1 MKAITTALLTLRTI
15 GRIRGSDLAESPFS
29 GAKSDREILIRG
41 GRVYDH
47 DGDIDD
53 PSVHDILVRGSR
65 IVSVTAPD
73 EDSELKQEVVSRAA
87 ISDEARVIEAR
98 GKLVIPGFVN
108 SHYHSYDVLAKG
120 LLEDMPFDVWALHS
134 QPAYF
139 GPRTRAELR
148 IRTLLGALECIRN
161 GITTLQDMN
170 SLVPQDEET
179 LDVILEAYAEI
190 GIRVVFSIAVR
201 DVAALDIA
209 PFLPPDVP
217 EAAMAIIRGASKDPR
232 EEIAFV
238 ERQIKRLTPLRP
250 NITWGLSPSGPQ
262 RSSRA
267 LLEGINDLAQRYGLP
282 IFTHVYET
290 KAQTAKAR
298 AIYGEHGG
306 SMIRY
311 LADIGLL
318 TPRTTIA
325 HGVWLTRDEI
335 EIMAEHRAGVAHNP
349 ISNLKLKSGV
359 APMHAA
365 MQAGVRVALG
375 CDNCSCGDC
384 QNMFQA
390 MKMFCLLA
398 AVTDPNPTGVR
409 SADAI
414 KAATLGGAQAM
425 NLEEEIGAVRAGM
438 KADLVVIDLSD
449 IAWQPLNSVARQL
462 VFSEVGRGVET
473 TIVDGEVVMFERR
486 VTTIDEASLRD
497 ELASLMPMFRRDFAN
512 VAEANREAIPYL
524 LAANERLK
532 SHDVGINRFVAL

>member
-1 MKAITTALLTLRTI
+1 
-15 GRIRGSDLAESPFS
+15 
-29 GAKSDREILIRG
+29 
-41 GRVYDH
+41 
-47 DGDIDD
+47 
-53 PSVHDILVRGSR
+53 
-65 IVSVTAPD
+65 
-73 EDSELKQEVVSRAA
+73 
-87 ISDEARVIEAR
+87 VIEAR

-139 GPRTRAELR
+139 GPRSRTELR

-179 LDVILEAYAEI
+179 LDVVLSAYAEI

-217 EAAMAIIRGASKDPR
+217 EAVMAIIRGASKDPCA
-232 EEIAFV
+232 EIAFV
-238 ERQIKRLTPLRP
+238 ERQIKRLTPLPP
-250 NITWGLSPSGPQ
+250 NVTWGLSPSGPQ

-267 LLEGINDLAQRYGLP
+267 LLEGVSDLAQRYGLP

-298 AIYGEHGG
+298 AIYGEHAG

-318 TPRTTIA
+318 APRTTIA

-335 EIMAEHRAGVAHNP
+335 AIMAEHRAGVAHNP

-384 QNMFQA
+384 QSIFQA

-398 AVTDPNPTGVR
+398 AVSDPNPTGCVR
-409 SADAI
+409 
-414 KAATLGGAQAM
+414 
-425 NLEEEIGAVRAGM
+425 
-438 KADLVVIDLSD
+438 
-449 IAWQPLNSVARQL
+449 
-462 VFSEVGRGVET
+462 
-473 TIVDGEVVMFERR
+473 
-486 VTTIDEASLRD
+486 
-497 ELASLMPMFRRDFAN
+497 
-512 VAEANREAIPYL
+512 
-524 LAANERLK
+524 
-532 SHDVGINRFVAL
+532 

>member
-1 MKAITTALLTLRTI
+1 LTEGPSSAAQS
-15 GRIRGSDLAESPFS
+15 GRQ
-29 GAKSDREILIRG
+29 ILIRG

-53 PSVHDILVRGSR
+53 PSVRDILIRGAQ
-65 IVSVTAPD
+65 IASVTAPH
-73 EDSELKQEVVSRAA
+73 EDAELKQEIVSRAA
-87 ISDEARVIEAR
+87 ILDEAQVIEAR

-120 LLEDMPFDVWALHS
+120 LLEDVPFDVWALHS

-139 GPRTRAELR
+139 GPRSRAEIR
-148 IRTLLGALECIRN
+148 VRTLLGALECIRN
-161 GITTLQDMN
+161 GVTTLQDMN

-179 LDVILEAYAEI
+179 LDVILSAYAEI

-209 PFLPPDVP
+209 PFLPSDVS
-217 EAAMAIIRGASKDPR
+217 EAAMAIIRGAPKEAH

-238 ERQIKRLTPLRP
+238 ERQIKRLTPLAPRL
-250 NITWGLSPSGPQ
+250 TWGLSPSGPQ
-262 RSSRA
+262 RSSRT
-267 LLEGINDLAQRYGLP
+267 LLEGVGDLAQRFGLP

-298 AIYGEHGG
+298 AIYGEHDG

-311 LADIGLL
+311 LADLGLL
-318 TPRTTIA
+318 TRRTTIA
-325 HGVWLTRDEI
+325 HGVWLTHDEI
-335 EIMAEHRAGVAHNP
+335 AIMAKHGSGIAHNP

-384 QNMFQA
+384 QSMFQA

-409 SADAI
+409 AADAI
-414 KAATLGGAQAM
+414 RAATLGGAQSM
-425 NLEEEIGAVRAGM
+425 NLAGEIGALRAGM
-438 KADLVVIDLSD
+438 KADLVIIDLD
-449 IAWQPLNSVARQL
+449 DVAWQPLNSVARQL
-462 VFSEVGRGVET
+462 VFSEAGRGVET
-473 TIVDGEVVMFERR
+473 TIVDGEIVMLERR
-486 VTTIDEASLRD
+486 ITTIDEAALRD
-497 ELASLMPMFRRDFAN
+497 ELASLMPAFRRDF
-512 VAEANREAIPYL
+512 VKIAEANQQVIPYL
-524 LAANERLK
+524 LAANDRLR
-532 SHDVGINRFVAL
+532 SHDLGINRFVAL

>member
-1 MKAITTALLTLRTI
+1 MVEPRTV
-15 GRIRGSDLAESPFS
+15 AP
-29 GAKSDREILIRG
+29 SDRPLLIRG

-53 PSVHDILVRGSR
+53 PPVRDILIRGSR
-65 IVSVTAPD
+65 IASVTAPD
-73 EDSELKQEVVSRAA
+73 EDAALKEEIVRRAA
-87 ISDEARVIEAR
+87 VLDKAQVIEAR

-108 SHYHSYDVLAKG
+108 AHYHSYDVLAKG
-120 LLEDMPFDVWALHS
+120 LLEDMPFDIWALHS

-139 GPRTRAELR
+139 GRRSKAEIRA
-148 IRTLLGALECIRN
+148 RTLLGALECLRN

-179 LDVILEAYAEI
+179 LDIILAAYAEI

-209 PFLPPDVP
+209 PFLPSDVP
-217 EAAMAIIRGASKDPR
+217 ESVMTLIRGAAKDAR

-238 ERQIKRLTPLRP
+238 ERQIKRLTPLPPRLS
-250 NITWGLSPSGPQ
+250 WGLSPSGPQ

-267 LLEGINDLAQRYGLP
+267 LLEGVADLAGRYKLP
-282 IFTHVYET
+282 VFTHVYET

-306 SMIRY
+306 SMIRH
-311 LADIGLL
+311 LGGVGLL

-325 HGVWLTRDEI
+325 HGVWLMQDEI
-335 EIMAEHRAGVAHNP
+335 ALMAEHGAGIAHNP

-365 MQAGVRVALG
+365 MQAGVNVALG

-384 QNMFQA
+384 QSMFQA

-398 AVTDPNPTGVR
+398 AVADPNPTGVR
-409 SADAI
+409 ARDAI
-414 KAATLGGAQAM
+414 DG
-425 NLEEEIGAVRAGM
+425 EIGAIRARM
-438 KADLVVIDLSD
+438 KADLVVIDLD
-449 IAWQPLNSVARQL
+449 DVAYQPLNSAARQL
-462 VFSEVGRGVET
+462 VFSETGRGVET
-473 TIVDGEVVMFERR
+473 TIVDGRVVMRERR
-486 VTTIDEASLRD
+486 IATIDEAALRD
-497 ELASLMPMFRRDFAN
+497 ELASVMPTFRRDFAN
-512 VAEANREAIPYL
+512 IAEANQLAIPYL
-524 LAANERLK
+524 LAANDRLK
-532 SHDVGINRFVAL
+532 VHDVGINRFVGS